1 MAQLPFPEHPTAEEQ
16 ITIDQCILFAEDGS
30 FYHHLQTTRPQTIG
44 YALADSPVGQAAWIY
59 EKLGAWSDN
68 QNGPEEAFSYEQ
80 MLDNI
85 MFYWLTNSSAS
96 SARMYAEHPGLN
108 FGAVPV
114 DIPVAVSVFPREIYT
129 PPRSWAERTYSQMIY
144 WNRPEKPV
152 TSALDT
158 LRDAGQALAAS
169 RAEPV
174 GRVRIDLPAGFGRLL
189 LPSLQKMRERYPKLI
204 LELALTDR
212 MSDPVSEGWDII
224 VRIGELPSDSEL
236 TVRKLCD
243 TKQALY
249 ASPEYLAKRGAINSI
264 ADLNLH
270 DALVFRSQASGRL
283 RDWELQDGDQT
294 RNFIP
299 TPVLILSDGQALV
312 EAIQLGLGVAHIL
325 DRVALP
331 HVQAGRLVHLLPEA
345 DVPGPPVH
353 AIIPL
358 GAKMTAKTRAVLNYL
373 VDELRTSR

>member
-1 MAQLPFPEHPTAEEQ
+1 MQEIVEASIQDITAFTAVAQSGSFTRA
-16 ITIDQCILFAEDGS
+16 AEDLGS
-30 FYHHLQTTRPQTIG
+30 NKSNIGKAVQRLEKQLGTRLFQRTTRAVRLTEEG
-44 YALADSPVGQAAWIY
+44 AAY
-59 EKLGAWSDN
+59 LKAAN
-68 QNGPEEAFSYEQ
+68 
-80 MLDNI
+80 
-85 MFYWLTNSSAS
+85 
-96 SARMYAEHPGLN
+96 
-108 FGAVPV
+108 
-114 DIPVAVSVFPREIYT
+114 
-129 PPRSWAERTYSQMIY
+129 
-144 WNRPEKPV
+144 
-152 TSALDT
+152 SALNT
-158 LRDAGQALAAS
+158 LREAGQALAAS

-189 LPSLQKMRERYPKLI
+189 LPSLQKMRDRYPKLI

-249 ASPEYLAKRGAINSI
+249 ASPDYLARRGAIKSI
-264 ADLNLH
+264 ADLNSH

-283 RDWELQDGDQT
+283 RDWELRDGDQT

-312 EAIQLGLGVAHIL
+312 EAIQLGLGIAHIL

-331 HVQAGRLVHLLPEA
+331 HVQAGRLVHVLPEA

-373 VDELRTSR
+373 VDELASAN